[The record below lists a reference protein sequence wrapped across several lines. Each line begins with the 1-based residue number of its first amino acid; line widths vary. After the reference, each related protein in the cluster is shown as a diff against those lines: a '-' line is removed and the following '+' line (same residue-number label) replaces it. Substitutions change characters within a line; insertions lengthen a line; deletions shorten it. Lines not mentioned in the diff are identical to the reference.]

1 MDDPH
6 SNNNPEETSSSANTV
21 DTLNVTNAKTL
32 ATGTTGMHNDNKSNT
47 RTADVATTTSKSS
60 SRISSLFSFLQQLT
74 NYDQTTTIDGLQ
86 MWRQWTVRGILPLS
100 IVTYAAT
107 QRIFCVIAAIVAVP
121 TIGMMQGSITVL
133 KYRLNYGDS
142 PLPKAPSHGIVK
154 VQTSTTT
161 TTTTTTTRL
170 VSSLDDNGSHTNNNM
185 ESSSSSQSQSPLR
198 LLVIGDSLAIGVG
211 QSSSST
217 PIMPETIAKSL
228 SKHMG
233 GRPVLWTCHGAPG
246 ASAGWIVREL
256 ERSIQHGNFL
266 QQQTSYGAAG
276 NHNNSSSTA
285 SLDLP
290 PTNTQPKPNNNNS
303 RSATDE
309 SPESSSDES
318 SLDNG
323 SNIDRKSTIDTM
335 DSIDTDIDN
344 LDEETQTWQDRLRQ
358 ERIQFDP
365 SVVGPFDIAVVLTG
379 SNDLKSAF
387 FPFLLTGEDREFRRQ
402 AQLRGGS
409 YGNELSRLLQVLN
422 QRMRLR
428 LQTLRESVE
437 AATETIRE
445 RLHSYD
451 VVAAGRDV
459 NNNGNGNGNQNNSSN
474 NGSSMRC
481 RTSTSSLRR
490 SSSRPSSS
498 HDESASLISQDDDDD
513 MMEEIAAALQ
523 QQQQQ
528 QYAQHATTSNLF
540 PMVVLPGMP
549 SRALPIFQN
558 APLRWFAVPI
568 VDIMDSHKR
577 NLARQHQGEVLFVD
591 APSTNDIADYACH
604 SGKYWRQQQEDDVLL
619 NLRDIKRR
627 QARKIESE
635 MKGYYLK
642 EQEQQQQQQK
652 TTTTTDPERLPL
664 RNRHLGMF
672 SVDGIHPNDQGY
684 EFWGRYIAQS
694 IMEEWKRKQSSGI
707 ELI

>member
-1 MDDPH
+1 
-6 SNNNPEETSSSANTV
+6 
-21 DTLNVTNAKTL
+21 
-32 ATGTTGMHNDNKSNT
+32 
-47 RTADVATTTSKSS
+47 
-60 SRISSLFSFLQQLT
+60 
-74 NYDQTTTIDGLQ
+74 
-86 MWRQWTVRGILPLS
+86 
-100 IVTYAAT
+100 
-107 QRIFCVIAAIVAVP
+107 
-121 TIGMMQGSITVL
+121 
-133 KYRLNYGDS
+133 
-142 PLPKAPSHGIVK
+142 
-154 VQTSTTT
+154 
-161 TTTTTTTRL
+161 
-170 VSSLDDNGSHTNNNM
+170 
-185 ESSSSSQSQSPLR
+185 
-198 LLVIGDSLAIGVG
+198 
-211 QSSSST
+211 
-217 PIMPETIAKSL
+217 MPETIAKSL

-266 QQQTSYGAAG
+266 QHNS
-276 NHNNSSSTA
+276 NHNNSSSRA

-290 PTNTQPKPNNNNS
+290 PTTKPNNNQNS
-303 RSATDE
+303 LSATDE

-323 SNIDRKSTIDTM
+323 SNIDNSTNI
-335 DSIDTDIDN
+335 DIDN

-387 FPFLLTGEDREFRRQ
+387 FPFLLKGEDAEFRRQ

-409 YGNELSRLLQVLN
+409 YGNELTRLLQVLN

-445 RLHSYD
+445 RLHSHD
-451 VVAAGRDV
+451 LA
-459 NNNGNGNGNQNNSSN
+459 SS
-474 NGSSMRC
+474 
-481 RTSTSSLRR
+481 TSLRR
-490 SSSRPSSS
+490 RSQPSSS
-498 HDESASLISQDDDDD
+498 SSLFSSPRDDDDESASLMSSQDAA
-513 MMEEIAAALQ
+513 MMEEIAALQ
-523 QQQQQ
+523 QQN
-528 QYAQHATTSNLF
+528 ASASNLF

-549 SRALPIFQN
+549 SRALPILQS

-568 VDIMDSHKR
+568 IDVMDSHKR
-577 NLARQHQGEVLFVD
+577 NLARQHEGEVLFVD
-591 APSTNDIADYACH
+591 APSTNDLADYACH
-604 SGKYWRQQQEDDVLL
+604 SGKYWSQQQQDEVLL

-635 MKGYYLK
+635 MKVYYLK
-642 EQEQQQQQQK
+642 QQQQQQK
-652 TTTTTDPERLPL
+652 DEQQGCTSHTTTDPERLPL
-664 RNRHLGMF
+664 RKRHLGMF

-694 IMEEWKRKQSSGI
+694 IVEEWKRKQSISI
-707 ELI
+707 EIV